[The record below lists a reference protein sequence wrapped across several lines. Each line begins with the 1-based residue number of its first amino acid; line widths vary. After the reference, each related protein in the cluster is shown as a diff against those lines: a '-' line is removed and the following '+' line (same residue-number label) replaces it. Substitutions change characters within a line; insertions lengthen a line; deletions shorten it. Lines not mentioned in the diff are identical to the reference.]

1 MRVLMEFVAHSCGL
15 GRSVY
20 GGHKT
25 RSGMLEANRTYVIL
39 TQVFRLV
46 FSTFCYSVA

>member
-1 MRVLMEFVAHSCGL
+1 MIELVARSHDL

-20 GGHKT
+20 GGHKA
-25 RSGMLEANRTYVIL
+25 RSGMLEANRTCLIL